1 MIYIIIIV
9 VSILLIIFFLFIW
22 PLLKYRD
29 KLSYN
34 TKEEVYPGIIELD
47 KTIITICSAAIILTI
62 NLIGKPVI
70 EKNYLIISWVSL
82 IICIGF
88 GILILLANYAHRV
101 AGRVFLS
108 GGFDTSNSKDK
119 KDVEKGEFRKIFNY
133 WEVVHLVII
142 ILIYLQ
148 VSSFFISFVFMIA
161 FGVKNI

>member
-1 MIYIIIIV
+1 MIYTIIIV
-9 VSILLIIFFLFIW
+9 IFVLLIIFWLFIW

-62 NLIGKPVI
+62 HLIGKSVI
-70 EKNYLIISWVSL
+70 EKNYLIISWVGL
-82 IICIGF
+82 IICMGF
-88 GILILLANYAHRV
+88 GILLLLANYTHRV

-108 GGFDTSNSKDK
+108 GGFDTSNSKNK
-119 KDVEKGEFRKIFNY
+119 KDVEKGEFRQIFDY
-133 WEVVHLVII
+133 WIFSHLVII

-148 VSSFFISFVFMIA
+148 VSFFFMSFLFMIA
-161 FGVKNI
+161 FGLKNI